1 MLGKVWKRI
10 SEKRPRGAK
19 LMKIVGAVS
28 AMVWITAFAIFF
40 LLKNGPSPAG
50 EHGKTETV
58 AVGSASDES
67 GQENAE
73 AAHGGSDSE
82 ASETASGIR
91 DAHEPET
98 HENAAVGHAEGGHAD
113 AGQESGEGHAENGG
127 SGAEA
132 AKHDSQAAE
141 EKPDAAD
148 ETGNVTA
155 EPPPTREEFTA
166 LRQVAELYAA
176 SGDMKR
182 AVTPMRRVMRIP
194 TQDASLLALAADVFL
209 ATGNY
214 QEALGAA
221 SQLLAANPGDIRVTV
236 QAVEAQ
242 YRLGRVDKAFAD
254 AKALLKSHPGEL
266 TMLTTLGGMEVERGP
281 NFPGYGK
288 SLSLA
293 LKLKPDYAPALYQL
307 GRKSQLE
314 GNYKDAESAFRKVIK
329 HEPQN
334 AKAHGQLG
342 MALYHLGK
350 QKEAEKEY
358 RAELAMNPEDYNTW
372 YNLGELQLAYAANE
386 VFPKII
392 QGYRADAME
401 CFLKSLEINPDVA
414 EAHFRVGVLLNGNG
428 QYKEAVRHLE
438 AALRLDS
445 RHVPTLVQ
453 LSLAFENLKQPE
465 RARSYMAKAYELDPF
480 NKVVLFKLKQ
490 WS

>member
-19 LMKIVGAVS
+19 LIKIVGALS
-28 AMVWITAFAIFF
+28 AMVWITAFTIFF
-40 LLKNGPSPAG
+40 LLKNGPSPAA
-50 EHGKTETV
+50 EHGKAGTIAT
-58 AVGSASDES
+58 GSASDGNDREK
-67 GQENAE
+67 AE
-73 AAHGGSDSE
+73 AGPGRSESE
-82 ASETASGIR
+82 ASETASETG
-91 DAHEPET
+91 DAHASDT
-98 HENAAVGHAEGGHAD
+98 HDEDEGRHAD
-113 AGQESGEGHAENGG
+113 AGQESGEGHAENARA
-127 SGAEA
+127 GADA
-132 AKHDSQAAE
+132 AKHQPQSAE
-141 EKPDAAD
+141 ENPDAAD

-155 EPPPTREEFTA
+155 EPPPTREELGA

-221 SQLLAANPGDIRVTV
+221 TQLLAANPGDIRVAV

-281 NFPGYGK
+281 DFPGYGK

-293 LKLKPDYAPALYQL
+293 LKLKPDYAPALYQQ
-307 GRKSQLE
+307 GRKAQLE

-329 HEPQN
+329 QEPQN

-342 MALYHLGK
+342 MALYHLGR

-386 VFPKII
+386 VFPKVI
-392 QGYRADAME
+392 QGYRAEAME